1 MNKKLAWFAGCTTLA
16 MVVYF
21 GTNLLRA
28 QTAPAKVPIQGT
40 EQRSRIALLNL
51 HHVVKNYQK
60 AVALNNEMKE
70 VFTREG
76 VEHRPIVG
84 GNLLRQPFL
93 KGYKFGVPKKNSNVD
108 LLNDNGVYIGNSHF
122 VTGADMD
129 WLARTLG
136 AIRA

>member
-1 MNKKLAWFAGCTTLA
+1 
-16 MVVYF
+16 
-21 GTNLLRA
+21 
-28 QTAPAKVPIQGT
+28 
-40 EQRSRIALLNL
+40 
-51 HHVVKNYQK
+51 
-60 AVALNNEMKE
+60 MKQ
-70 VFTREG
+70 VFSDNG

-122 VTGADMD
+122 VTASDMD
-129 WLARTLG
+129 WLAQTLG